1 MFISFFYMFLFNG
14 CAQTQAE
21 NTEPDSTEEQVNH
34 VRFYTVEAST
44 KTEVFQFPALLEAQ
58 NVAILLPKSPGRISS
73 VSVRVGQK
81 VSEGDSLMSVED
93 SDYRYGVQDAKALH
107 SVSTAQLEQ
116 AKINLSR
123 FEQLLSSGAATQ
135 AQFEEVQIGVD
146 LAEAQYNRTAAALGI
161 ANSRLRD
168 TMLTAPFTGV
178 IIERNIEVGELIG
191 GGPTPRPP
199 LTLANIESMRVI
211 ASVNESIIHSL
222 HENDEVEIMPA
233 SVSNEVLTGTIE
245 RINSAVDPITR
256 MVSIEA
262 KIENPNERLKHGM
275 SATLQLKTN
284 TQNVLMI
291 PRKALMDR
299 ENGTARVFVHKEGH
313 VQEKRIRYAASTGE
327 LVPLI
332 EGLSVGDQIVEA
344 GQSRLV
350 NGDRVK
356 EYSQ

>member
-1 MFISFFYMFLFNG
+1 MFNPLVYIFLFTG
-14 CAQTQAE
+14 CAQTEAD
-21 NTEPDSTEEQVNH
+21 NSAPDTVEEQVNY
-34 VRFYTVEAST
+34 VRFHTVEAST
-44 KTEVFQFPALLEAQ
+44 KTEVLQFPAILEAQ
-58 NVAILLPKSPGRISS
+58 NVAILLPKSAGRIAS

-81 VSEGDSLMSVED
+81 VTVGDPLMSVED

-135 AQFEEVQIGVD
+135 AQFEEVQISVN
-146 LAEAQYNRTAAALGI
+146 LAEAQFNRTAAALGI
-161 ANSRLRD
+161 ANSRLKD
-168 TMLTAPFTGV
+168 TTLTAPFTGV
-178 IIERNIEVGELIG
+178 IIERNVEVGELIG
-191 GGPTPRPP
+191 GGPTQRPP
-199 LTLANIESMRVI
+199 LTLANIDSMRVI
-211 ASVNESIIHSL
+211 ASVNESIIQSL
-222 HENDEVEIMPA
+222 NESDELEVMPA
-233 SVSNEVLTGTIE
+233 SANNEVLTGTIE

-262 KIENPNERLKHGM
+262 KIENPNEYLKHGM
-275 SATLQLKTN
+275 SATLHLKTN

-299 ENGTARVFVHKEGH
+299 QNGTARVFVYKAGH
-313 VQEKRIRYAASTGE
+313 VEEKLIRYAPSTSE
-327 LVPLI
+327 LVPIL
-332 EGLSVGDQIVEA
+332 EGLSIGDKIVEA

-350 NGDRVK
+350 NGDPVK